1 MTALTTDATDTAEP
15 ADEHQTGPAG
25 AADLSRRP
33 WERLALLA
41 ILALA
46 LALRGWEL
54 ERSGW
59 GAEYYSAA
67 VRSMSMSWHNF
78 FFVAFDPAG
87 FISVDKPPL
96 ALWLQVLSVKLFG
109 FHPLS
114 VLLPQVLEGV
124 AAVWVL
130 YRLVRRRFSTIA
142 ALLAALFL
150 ALTPV
155 WVAVNRTNNTDSC
168 LVLVLLLAGWALIK
182 AAEEGN
188 RRMLCLS
195 MLLVGLAFNVKM
207 LAAFVVLPGFYLIY
221 LLGTPQQRRQ
231 RLRDLAFASVVLA
244 ACALPWVLA
253 YEATPADNRPY
264 VGSSR
269 HNSMLELVVGHN
281 ALGRFITRTK
291 TPAESAV
298 SSPAGNDPAAAAG
311 NRADSGSRIRSE
323 LSRQF
328 VLTPSGPLRLAG
340 GLLGAQVEWLLPL
353 ALMALAG
360 GAFRLRR
367 RSVSTALTPRHL
379 ALLFWLFWC
388 LAYVAVYS
396 AMGGIIHFY
405 YLATLAPALAALAG
419 IGIAGLWTR
428 YRQREKFALA
438 LPLVLL
444 LGIAWQAYLQAGALD
459 WGYAEIADPAERWL
473 GWLHLA
479 AVGGSLAAAAIL
491 AVIPGTGMA
500 ARSARRLGASALTL
514 GIAALLVLPLAWS
527 MSAVLSPGNGMLPSA
542 DLQRLIAATRDGET
556 ATRSS
561 RFGPISERSRLL
573 GFLKANRG
581 DEAFLLATSTIHLAS
596 YVIIA
601 SGEPVMARGGF
612 HGLDPALSP
621 ERLARMADEKRIRFA
636 MLGDA
641 PIVSRRMGADSAGK
655 PVADWIRANGQLVDP
670 ALWRSSR
677 GSGSG
682 VELYDLRPQTPLLP
696 APASPRVSATE
707 EEQ

>member
-1 MTALTTDATDTAEP
+1 MNALSSDTAEP
-15 ADEHQTGPAG
+15 ATGCHPSPVAPA
-25 AADLSRRP
+25 DPHRRP
-33 WERLALLA
+33 RELAALLA
-41 ILALA
+41 ILMLA

-78 FFVAFDPAG
+78 FFAAFDPAG

-96 ALWLQVLSVKLFG
+96 SLWLQVLSVKLFG

-130 YRLVRRRFSTIA
+130 YRLVRRRFSA
-142 ALLAALFL
+142 LPALLAALFL
-150 ALTPV
+150 AVTPV

-168 LVLVLLLAGWALIK
+168 LVLMLLLASWALLK
-182 AAEEGN
+182 AAETGN
-188 RRMLCLS
+188 RRMLFLS
-195 MLLVGLAFNVKM
+195 MLTVGLAFNVKM
-207 LAAFVVLPGFYLIY
+207 LAAFVVLPGFYLTY
-221 LLGTPQQRRQ
+221 LLGMPRQWRR
-231 RLRDLAFASVVLA
+231 RLLDLAIASLVLV

-253 YEATPADNRPY
+253 YEATPPQNRPY

-281 ALGRFITRTK
+281 ALGRFTNRAK

-298 SSPAGNDPAAAAG
+298 SLPVASAPGAAAG
-311 NRADSGSRIRSE
+311 SGAESGSRMRSE
-323 LSRQF
+323 LARQF
-328 VLTPSGPLRLAG
+328 VQTPSGPLRLAG

-353 ALMALAG
+353 ALVALVGGAVQFRRRQALA
-360 GAFRLRR
+360 
-367 RSVSTALTPRHL
+367 PQHL
-379 ALLFWLFWC
+379 ALLFWLLWC

-419 IGIAGLWTR
+419 IGIACLWTR
-428 YRQREKFALA
+428 YRQRETFALA

-444 LGIAWQAYLQAGALD
+444 LGAAWQTYLQAGALG
-459 WGYAEIADPAERWL
+459 WSYADVTDPAEAWL

-479 AVGGSLAAAAIL
+479 VVGGSLVAAAIL
-491 AVIPGTGMA
+491 VVIPVARMA
-500 ARSARRLGASALTL
+500 SRTARMLGASALAL
-514 GIAALLVLPLAWS
+514 GIIALLILPLAWS
-527 MSAVLSPGNGMLPSA
+527 LSAVLSPGNGMLPSA
-542 DLQRLIAATRDGET
+542 DLQRLIAATRSGEA
-556 ATRSS
+556 ATRS
-561 RFGPISERSRLL
+561 RFGSITERSRLL

-581 DEAFLLATSTIHLAS
+581 DEDFLLATSTIHLAS
-596 YVIIA
+596 HVIIA
-601 SGEPVMARGGF
+601 GGEPVMARGGF

-621 ERLARMADEKRIRFA
+621 ERLAQMASEKRIRFV

-641 PIVSRRMGADSAGK
+641 PIISRRMGADAAGK
-655 PVADWIRANGQLVDP
+655 PVADWVRANGKLVDP

-677 GSGSG
+677 GRSS

-696 APASPRVSATE
+696 APASPKANATE
-707 EEQ
+707 DEQ